1 VTTPAAPRFFK
12 SPAAFR
18 AWLEKRHATTREL
31 WVGFYRK
38 SAGKTGIA
46 YLEAV
51 DEALCFGWID
61 GVKKRLD
68 EERYVHRFTPRK
80 PDSTWSVV
88 NTKRAKALIA
98 LGRMAPAGHHVFKRR
113 DRGKTGRYSYERAH
127 SVFDAPIETAFRA
140 NAKAWTFFRAQPPGY
155 QKLLT
160 YWVMSAKQDETRR
173 RRLARLVTLS
183 AAGKRVR

>member
-1 VTTPAAPRFFK
+1 MAPPRFFK

-18 AWLEKRHATTREL
+18 AWLEKRHDTTREL

-38 SAGKTGIA
+38 ASGRTGIA

-61 GVKKRLD
+61 GIKKRLD
-68 EERYVHRFTPRK
+68 EERYMHRFTPRK
-80 PDSTWSVV
+80 SDSTWSVV
-88 NTKRAKALIA
+88 NTKRAKALIK
-98 LGRMAPAGHHVFKRR
+98 LGRMAPAGHDVFRQR
-113 DRGKTGRYSYERAH
+113 DRSRTALYSYERAH
-127 SVFDAPIETAFRA
+127 PVFNAAIEAAFRA
-140 NAKAWTFFRAQPPGY
+140 NAPAWTFFHAQPPGY

-160 YWVMSAKQDETRR
+160 FWVMSARRDETRR